1 MKKRTGL
8 ALAGGILEI
17 IAGINLL
24 MYALWYLYVC
34 SVIPNGLSLYNWDM
48 LIIFCCLIFF
58 GIMAIIGKPKKDL
71 ITYGIMNLVGIAYM
85 IYSAV
90 GNSKNEYAIII
101 AIILVFSF
109 EILLLIISSMF
120 FFFTKKSE
128 YDIVFENRLK
138 TRKDNQPQEYK
149 KLKKTYIL
157 ISLALVLAICLSQLL
172 NMIGVIILVL
182 SVVGFIVLT
191 AIVSKKNKSDYSLK
205 TNIVFCCV
213 AVFIMFG
220 CVTYNNLSYQ
230 QTTLTS
236 ISSPIINTVHNTYLW
251 YDTSENDYLV
261 LKGIY
266 SGNES
271 GDLIYIS
278 DNKQFDEL
286 AENAMEIVAECRYVN
301 PTTNKNEIAY
311 YEFFENTSGSLK
323 YYCETNGEILN
334 ALPEYKNVT
343 KEAETNKTIIL
354 MIDLVGLLVAV
365 ILILG
370 TYNAQLE
377 FDVKKQLKAEEKGQV
392 INKYNNNISQAF
404 QPQPQQ
410 NMQPDT
416 NIGQAPQTRVLPPL
430 PKEIKERMEQN
441 RSNH

>member
-24 MYALWYLYVC
+24 IYALWYLYVC

-71 ITYGIMNLVGIAYM
+71 TTYGIINLLSIAYM
-85 IYSAV
+85 IYTAV

-128 YDIVFENRLK
+128 YDIVFEDRLK
-138 TRKDNQPQEYK
+138 TRKDNQPHEYK

-157 ISLALVLAICLSQLL
+157 ISLALALAICLSQLL
-172 NMIGVIILVL
+172 DMIGIIILVL
-182 SVVGFIVLT
+182 SVIGFIVLT
-191 AIVSKKNKSDYSLK
+191 VIVSKKNKSDYSLEA
-205 TNIVFCCV
+205 NIVFCCIAIFV
-213 AVFIMFG
+213 MFG
-220 CVTYNNLSYQ
+220 CVIYNNFSYQ
-230 QTTLTS
+230 QTTLT
-236 ISSPIINTVHNTYLW
+236 IGSPTIITPVENTYLW

-271 GDLIYIS
+271 GNLIYIS
-278 DNKQFDEL
+278 DYKKYRQFDEL
-286 AENAMEIVAECRYVN
+286 PENAMKIVAQCGYFN

-311 YEFFENTSGSLK
+311 RFFENTSDSLK
-323 YYCETNGEILN
+323 YYCESNGEILN
-334 ALPEYKNVT
+334 TLPEYKNIDKGT
-343 KEAETNKTIIL
+343 ETNKTIIL
-354 MIDLVGLLVAV
+354 VIDLVGLLVAV

-370 TYNAQLE
+370 TYNVQLE

-392 INKYNNNISQAF
+392 INKYTSNISQAF
-404 QPQPQQ
+404 QQQ
-410 NMQPDT
+410 NIQPDT
-416 NIGQAPQTRVLPPL
+416 NIGQTPQTRVLPPL

-441 RSNH
+441 RNNH